1 MNKNLLD
8 KLIDDF
14 LNVPMSINQL
24 AKKYKLQNKEI
35 KRILE
40 EKNINVNRPRYLNKC
55 TSRTVNEII
64 NKYKTNVSIKQ
75 LSKEYHLNKDTIVK
89 ILIDNGIQIKRKLS
103 NKFSNERIN
112 EILNEYKTTNK
123 TITEISKEHN
133 ITPHSIRRWLN
144 IFNIKIRKN
153 SSYTKLDVTRLQQ
166 AADYYIKNDVSI
178 EQAAKDCNIGKTN
191 LLRFLQKH
199 NLSKGKK
206 QYKKYNRSI
215 FHNLDT
221 EEKMYWF
228 GFIMADG
235 CVLDDDTHKE
245 YKFYM
250 NLAKKDENHLRKFID
265 FMGAEQTL
273 LKERLHKKN
282 DKYFPAVSIQFTS
295 KELVKD
301 LVSHGCVHR
310 KTYYG
315 FLNEDDFKDIDKSLI
330 MAFIRGYIDGDG
342 CFSKSDYQVF
352 IVAYKKELI
361 DFLNKLIIQTT
372 DITPRI
378 YYSKNGGNG
387 LYKVQVSKKENYFK
401 FCKMLYENA
410 TVYLERKYKI
420 YLSHLQSGTNMI

>member
-1 MNKNLLD
+1 MNDDLLD
-8 KLIDDF
+8 KLINDF
-14 LNVPMSINQL
+14 YKPMSINQL

-35 KRILE
+35 KKLLK
-40 EKNINVNRPRYLNKC
+40 EKSINVNRPRYLNKC
-55 TSRTVNEII
+55 TIKTVNEII
-64 NKYKTNVSIKQ
+64 NKYKTNISIKQ

-89 ILIDNGIQIKRKLS
+89 ILIDNGIQVKQKLS
-103 NKFSNERIN
+103 NKFSNEQIN
-112 EILNEYKTTNK
+112 KILNEYQTTNK
-123 TITEISKEHN
+123 TITEISNKYN

-153 SSYTKLDVTRLQQ
+153 SDYTKLDITRLQQ
-166 AADYYIKNDVSI
+166 AANYYISNDVSI

-191 LLRFLQKH
+191 LLEYLQKH

-221 EEKMYWF
+221 EEKFYWF

-235 CVLDDDTHKE
+235 CVLNDDVHKE

-250 NLAKKDENHLRKFID
+250 TLARKDENHLRKFIN
-265 FMGAEQTL
+265 FMGADQSS
-273 LKERLHKKN
+273 LKERLCKKN
-282 DKYFPAVSIQFTS
+282 NKYFPAVSIQFTS

-301 LVSHGCVHR
+301 LVSHGCVQR
-310 KTYYG
+310 KTYNG
-315 FLNEDDFKDIDKSLI
+315 FLSEDDFKDIDKSLI

-361 DFLNKLIIQTT
+361 DFLNNLIIRTT
-372 DITPRI
+372 NITPKI

-401 FCKMLYENA
+401 FCKMLYEDA